1 MMNVQKLNM
10 FDKRNSMFFISPRGI
25 YLLCWWILIPL
36 SLVVSEKIDSPL
48 LFFSVLLGLI
58 GYLVFNKRLH
68 WNVLQQW
75 GILNLLFISTTVLTL
90 IIGWIISAGSMT
102 FKPEEMSWIY
112 YIGFEY
118 FPFEILNKLRRST
131 FLIPFFCLP
140 PFILGHLVKI
150 FIESEIKIIISNRT
164 KWLFLTGWLCF
175 IPYLVV
181 LICAIKYTD

>member
-1 MMNVQKLNM
+1 MGKNKSLVMVK
-10 FDKRNSMFFISPRGI
+10 KNSILIISPRGI
-25 YLLCWWILIPL
+25 YLLCWCILIPL
-36 SLVVSEKIDSPL
+36 SLIVSVKIDSPL
-48 LFFSVLLGLI
+48 LFFSVFFAFV
-58 GYLVFNKRLH
+58 GYLIFNKRLH

-75 GILNLLFISTTVLTL
+75 GVLNLLFISTTVLTI

-102 FKPEEMSWIY
+102 SKPEEMSWIY

-118 FPFEILNKLRRST
+118 FPFEILNELRRST

-140 PFILGHLVKI
+140 PFILGHSVKI